1 MQEDYIQ
8 LTYSMIILI
17 IGLVMMYSA
26 WFSQNKVLNYHE
38 YSNRHSLISKEF
50 AARPVLVVW
59 SLPGLFFLGAVISW
73 LGYVGLQNWL
83 RPFNVSLLSSVGF
96 VIWYVL
102 ATAIMFS
109 KLRKCLNLPKQE
121 QIQ

>member
-1 MQEDYIQ
+1 
-8 LTYSMIILI
+8 
-17 IGLVMMYSA
+17 MMYSA

-38 YSNRHSLISKEF
+38 DSNRHSLISKEF

-109 KLRKCLNLPKQE
+109 KLRNCLNLLKQE
-121 QIQ
+121 